1 MAEARDGPRGVPRV
15 PDEPVVQDV
24 VAEER
29 RVVIRGEPQVP
40 DELAVLD
47 VLAEVPGELPDA
59 PLVLDEPVVQDV
71 VAEERRV
78 VIRGEP
84 QVPDELAV
92 LDVLAEVPGELPNA
106 PLVLDAAD
114 LSVWVLGE
122 PEAPDAVLVERV
134 PEFLDEPAVRG
145 VSPVAGSVPG
155 AGPSSCLRV
164 SAVALA
170 VADWAQGAG
179 TAAEAV
185 AVRACFLECEWPVL
199 QDAGLAVAGRAF
211 EARAVALP

>member
-1 MAEARDGPRGVPRV
+1 VS
-15 PDEPVVQDV
+15 DEPVVQDV
-24 VAEER
+24 VVEEL

-47 VLAEVPGELPDA
+47 VLADVPGELPEP
-59 PLVLDEPVVQDV
+59 PLVLD
-71 VAEERRV
+71 A
-78 VIRGEP
+78 
-84 QVPDELAV
+84 
-92 LDVLAEVPGELPNA
+92 
-106 PLVLDAAD
+106 AAD
-114 LSVWVLGE
+114 LSVWVPGE
-122 PEAPDAVLVERV
+122 PEAPGAVLERV

-155 AGPSSCLRV
+155 TGPSSCFRV

-185 AVRACFLECEWPVL
+185 AVRACFPEREWPVL
-199 QDAGLAVAGRAF
+199 PDAGLAVAGRPFA
-211 EARAVALP
+211 ARAVALP